1 MNVSFHGACR
11 EVTGSCILIESD
23 GVRFLVDCGVFQ
35 GRKFALDRNAKP
47 FDFDP
52 RSIDFVILTHAHLDH
67 CGRLPK
73 LYREG
78 FRGQVF
84 STAPTRDFAEIILLD
99 SARIIY
105 AEAMLHKKKPLY
117 YDYDVIG
124 LMNLF
129 EPLQYGKEKKV
140 SPRVRIRLQ
149 DAGHILGSAISE
161 VWIKNDEQ
169 EEKLV
174 FSGDLGNPPVPLLK
188 DTAIIK
194 DADYLFVES
203 TYGDRV
209 HESKGE
215 RRKLL
220 KEAILGSVGRSGTL
234 MIPAFALERTQ
245 EVLYELNHLVETGKV
260 PAIPIFVDSPL
271 AIKATEIYKKY
282 SRMYDKES
290 RALIESGDDLFNFPG
305 LEYTRAVQQSK
316 KINRIRP
323 PKVILAGSGMC
334 IGGRIP
340 HHLKFN
346 LGDPNSHL
354 LIISYQVA
362 GSLGRR
368 LFEGAKQVTIMGQ
381 RVNVKAKVSAIGSY
395 SSHADQFKLLKW
407 IKHFNKSK
415 LKKVFIIHGEEK
427 AGLALATEIRKGIK
441 ANTTVPEY
449 TKKYNLSQ

>member
-1 MNVSFHGACR
+1 MKVSFHGACR
-11 EVTGSCILIESD
+11 EVTGSCILIED
-23 GVRFLVDCGVFQ
+23 EGVRFLVDCGVFQ

-73 LYREG
+73 LYRDG
-78 FRGQVF
+78 FRGPVY
-84 STAPTRDFAEIILLD
+84 STAPSRDFAEIILLD

-105 AEAMLHKKKPLY
+105 AEAMLHKIKPLY

-129 EPLQYGKEKKV
+129 EPLSYNKEKKV
-140 SPRVRIRLQ
+140 SPRVRIKLQ
-149 DAGHILGSAISE
+149 DAGHILGSAICE
-161 VWIKNDEQ
+161 VWVNDK
-169 EEKLV
+169 KLV
-174 FSGDLGNPPVPLLK
+174 FSGDLGNPPVPLLE
-188 DTAIIK
+188 DTAFIK

-203 TYGDRV
+203 TYGDRI

-220 KEAILGSVGRSGTL
+220 KEAILNSVGKNGTL

-260 PAIPIFVDSPL
+260 PTIPIFVDSPL
-271 AIKATEIYKKY
+271 AIKATEVYKKY
-282 SRMYDKES
+282 AKMYDKES

-305 LEYTRAVQQSK
+305 LEYTRTVQQSK
-316 KINRIRP
+316 RINNIRP

-354 LIISYQVA
+354 LIISYQVE

-368 LFEGAKQVTIMGQ
+368 LFEGAKQVTIYGQ
-381 RVNVKAKVSAIGSY
+381 KVNVKASVSAIGSY
-395 SSHADQFKLLKW
+395 SSHADQGKLMRWVRK
-407 IKHFNKSK
+407 INKNT
-415 LKKVFIIHGEEK
+415 LKKVFVIHGEEE
-427 AGLALATEIRKGIK
+427 AGLALATKIRQGIGVD
-441 ANTTVPEY
+441 TTVPEY
-449 TKKYNLSQ
+449 TKKYNLN